1 VDATS
6 SIEPDPRR
14 YGIVA
19 LYREL
24 WRLALGHRGKILL
37 AFGLLL
43 GSQLFRLAVP
53 WLTAQ
58 AIDAVQRSGLDGVGT
73 AGRWLLAGFLA
84 TSASWLLHGPGRV
97 LERNVALAARR
108 RLSGELVGKL
118 FSLPLAWHDRHHSGE
133 TVQRLRQCTGALY
146 DFAQSQFIYLQNA
159 ARLVGPVIALC
170 LIDLRVGVLALVGYL
185 LIAVVIIGF
194 DRRMILLAHRENAAE
209 RRHSATQLDAFGS
222 IGTVNAL
229 RMGKGLARLIDERLV
244 AIFEPLRRSII
255 LNEWKWCSVDL
266 LASGLA
272 IGLVAAYAAILVAS
286 GGSGGGDADAV
297 PGLPIGRL
305 FMVYEYSAQAGGV
318 ITALGAH
325 LQGFARQRAD
335 FAAGDVIRNASVEAG
350 SGVAGAGRPADA
362 SGSQHWRELRIDG
375 LRFAHPA
382 GAELE
387 VDGLRLVRGRRYAL
401 VGPSGSGKSTLVI
414 DTLYRAL
421 AQKLYHGKER
431 PGKFT
436 SIEGLEHV
444 DKVIDIDQSPIGR
457 TPRSNPATY
466 TGVFSF
472 IRELFSGTAEAK
484 VRGYKAGRFSF
495 NVKGGRCEACAGDG
509 IIKIEMHFLPD
520 VYVPCDVCKGK
531 RYNRE
536 TLEVLYKGRNIAEV
550 LALTVAEAL
559 ELFVHIPRIRE
570 KLQTLCD
577 VGLGYITLG
586 QSATTLSGGEAQ
598 RIKLSRELSKR
609 STGRTLYLLDEPTT
623 GLHFADVQRLLDV
636 LIRLRETGN
645 TIIIIEHNLEV
656 IKTADWVIDLGPEGG
671 EHGGNIVAA
680 GTPEA
685 VSRTSCSHTGQ
696 YLKQVLE
703 RGNSSRI
710 EKAQPNKR

>member
-1 VDATS
+1 MDATS

-401 VGPSGSGKSTLVI
+401 VGPSGSGKSTLLRI
-414 DTLYRAL
+414 L
-421 AQKLYHGKER
+421 A
-431 PGKFT
+431 
-436 SIEGLEHV
+436 
-444 DKVIDIDQSPIGR
+444 
-457 TPRSNPATY
+457 
-466 TGVFSF
+466 
-472 IRELFSGTAEAK
+472 
-484 VRGYKAGRFSF
+484 
-495 NVKGGRCEACAGDG
+495 G
-509 IIKIEMHFLPD
+509 IYP
-520 VYVPCDVCKGK
+520 
-531 RYNRE
+531 
-536 TLEVLYKGRNIAEV
+536 
-550 LALTVAEAL
+550 
-559 ELFVHIPRIRE
+559 
-570 KLQTLCD
+570 
-577 VGLGYITLG
+577 
-586 QSATTLSGGEAQ
+586 AQ
-598 RIKLSRELSKR
+598 RISLGIDASPAGTDPAAAAIWLRAAATLIPQESELFEGTVGDNLGLVSRVDSSHADLATMRDALDTSHAGQFLGENGTDARVAERGSNFSGGQRQRIALARGVVAAAGS
-609 STGRTLYLLDEPTT
+609 GLLLLDEPSSALDAETEAAVHAS
-623 GLHFADVQRLLDV
+623 LFAAFADCCIVCSVHRRELLVHFDAV
-636 LIRLRETGN
+636 LRM
-645 TIIIIEHNLEV
+645 
-656 IKTADWVIDLGPEGG
+656 
-671 EHGGNIVAA
+671 EHGRLVHQ
-680 GTPEA
+680 
-685 VSRTSCSHTGQ
+685 R
-696 YLKQVLE
+696 
-703 RGNSSRI
+703 
-710 EKAQPNKR
+710 